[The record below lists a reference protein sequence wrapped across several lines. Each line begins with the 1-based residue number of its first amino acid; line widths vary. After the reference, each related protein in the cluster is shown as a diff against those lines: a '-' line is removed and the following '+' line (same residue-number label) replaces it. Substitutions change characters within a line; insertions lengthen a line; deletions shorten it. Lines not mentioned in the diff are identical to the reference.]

1 MRISCTVVWMV
12 LFFLPFSL
20 GCGDDLE
27 LGTNT
32 KESALRIGRGE
43 SSLRFGAQSSGGVS
57 GTRPI
62 EDTTVSGNIF
72 NLRPPTFRPILVFVF
87 VDLRDPGT
95 FQDFSD
101 AEVAI
106 VEEDRTFRASHLAA
120 GSLTVVFLL
129 DQAGTNQDGTI
140 DPGDPIAIFQD
151 PGGQLKNLSAA
162 SEIILTDIDMS
173 FNFEA
178 PESGTATV
186 QSEANILVTQ
196 QALPFP
202 APSPPL
208 STSPAGPPP

>member
-1 MRISCTVVWMV
+1 MRISCTVVWAV
-12 LFFLPFSL
+12 CFFLPFSL

-27 LGTNT
+27 LGTKGST
-32 KESALRIGRGE
+32 LRIGRGE
-43 SSLRFGAQSSGGVS
+43 SSLRFGAQSGGGVS

-87 VDLRDPGT
+87 VDLRDPGI

-106 VEEDRTFRASHLAA
+106 VEEDRTFHVTHLAA

-129 DQAGTNQDGTI
+129 DQAGANQDGTI
-140 DPGDPIAIFQD
+140 NPGDPIAIFQD
-151 PGGQLKNLSAA
+151 PDGQLKNLSAT
-162 SEIILTDIDMS
+162 SEVVLTDIDIS
-173 FNFEA
+173 FNLEA
-178 PESGTATV
+178 PESGVATV
-186 QSEANILVTQ
+186 QSEANIIVTQ
-196 QALPFP
+196 KALLLPS
-202 APSPPL
+202 PSPPL